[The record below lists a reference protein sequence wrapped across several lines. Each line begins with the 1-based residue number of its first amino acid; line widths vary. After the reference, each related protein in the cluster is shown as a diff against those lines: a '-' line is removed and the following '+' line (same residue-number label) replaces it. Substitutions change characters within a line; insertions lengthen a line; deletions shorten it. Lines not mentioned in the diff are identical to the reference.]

1 MAGFLSFA
9 ALVPTFIEAWSL
21 SNTDAGWINGIF
33 YAGYLCAVPVLVS
46 LTDRVPP
53 RRVYLFSMALSASSH
68 LAFALFAEGFWTAML
83 FRTLAGIGLA
93 GTYMPGLKLLTDY
106 LYGTE
111 HSRALAFYTTSF
123 GVGSSMSFVIAG
135 EMSVAHGWASAF
147 GVAAAGPALAIVLV
161 MAFLPGKDPI
171 PQESPDTHLLDFRPV
186 LRCRPAMA
194 YVLGYTAH
202 NFELFA
208 FRAWLVAFLVFAR
221 DFDPAG
227 GPHWSAT
234 TLAAAVNLI
243 GVPASILGNEVAKRC
258 GRHATILAMMV
269 ASSVLGCLL
278 GFSVGWPF
286 WMVVGFCLI
295 YAVAIAGDSAALTAG
310 VVGVA
315 PEGYRGATMAVHS
328 SIGFIGAFLGP
339 LAVGVALD
347 LTGGGQ
353 SAWSWGIAFAAV
365 GLTVALGPLAFQ
377 ALSRGQRR

>member
-9 ALVPTFIEAWSL
+9 ALVPTFIDLWSL

-53 RRVYLFSMALSASSH
+53 RKVYFFSMALSAASH
-68 LAFALFAEGFWTAML
+68 LAFALFAEGFWTAMV

-111 HSRALAFYTTSF
+111 HSRSLAFYTSSF

-135 EMSVAHGWASAF
+135 EVSVAYGWAWTF

-161 MAFLPGKDPI
+161 MALLPRKDPI

-186 LRCRPAMA
+186 LRCKPAMA
-194 YVLGYTAH
+194 YVLAYTAH

-208 FRAWLVAFLVFAR
+208 FRAWLVAFLAFAHA
-221 DFDPAG
+221 FDPAG
-227 GPHWSAT
+227 GRYWGVT
-234 TLAAAVNLI
+234 TLAAAINLI
-243 GVPASILGNEVAKRC
+243 GVPASIFGNELAKRY
-258 GRHATILAMMV
+258 GRHRLIMIAMV
-269 ASSVLGCLL
+269 ASSVLGCLIGL
-278 GFSVGWPF
+278 SVGWPF
-286 WMVVGFCLI
+286 WMVVGFCLV

-328 SIGFIGAFLGP
+328 SIGFAGAFLGP

-347 LTGGGQ
+347 LAGGGQ
-353 SAWSWGIAFAAV
+353 SAWSWWIAFAAV
-365 GLTVALGPLAFQ
+365 GLVVAHGPLAFQ
-377 ALSRGQRR
+377 ALSRRPRR